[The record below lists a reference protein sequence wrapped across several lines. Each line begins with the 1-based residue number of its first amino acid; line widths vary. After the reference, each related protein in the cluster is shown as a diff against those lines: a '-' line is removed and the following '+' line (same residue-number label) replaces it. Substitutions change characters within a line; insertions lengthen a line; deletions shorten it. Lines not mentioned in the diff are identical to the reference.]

1 MTIIVKYKYL
11 LNTPVQYYVA
21 QYSPSTVKR
30 SRKSKDRMGFE
41 GKLLISENA
50 RYKPKKYREKGTKHR
65 LPSLNADGQQ
75 SQRRSEDPNL

>member
-30 SRKSKDRMGFE
+30 SRKGKDRMGFE

-50 RYKPKKYREKGTKHR
+50 RHKPVTV
-65 LPSLNADGQQ
+65 
-75 SQRRSEDPNL
+75 